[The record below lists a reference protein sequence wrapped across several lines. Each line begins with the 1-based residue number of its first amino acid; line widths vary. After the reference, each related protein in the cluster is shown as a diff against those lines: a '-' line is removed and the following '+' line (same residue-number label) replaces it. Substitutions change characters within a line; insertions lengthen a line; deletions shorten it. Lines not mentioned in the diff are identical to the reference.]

1 MKCFL
6 MKPISDFR
14 LLIALRIFSKTFD
27 SVFVEHVS
35 SSVNLRLPFTKDAV
49 PTWGPGEVLQPEASG
64 DVPLG
69 SWFACKRSG

>member
-14 LLIALRIFSKTFD
+14 LLIAMRIFSKTFD

-35 SSVNLRLPFTKDAV
+35 SSVNLRLSFTKDSALV
-49 PTWGPGEVLQPEASG
+49 APQAPGVFQTSRNGCSG
-64 DVPLG
+64 
-69 SWFACKRSG
+69 

>member
-14 LLIALRIFSKTFD
+14 SLIALRVFSKTFD

-35 SSVNLRLPFTKDAV
+35 SSVNLLLPFTKDAALGA
-49 PTWGPGEVLQPEASG
+49 PPAP
-64 DVPLG
+64 DVFQTSQNG
-69 SWFACKRSG
+69 CSR